1 MLHIKSGGKPFNM
14 LCAKQQIVNL
24 KCMNYAEK
32 VLTLYVTDPLHNTGS
47 YLLVQFT
54 NDFFPLRGRL
64 KEKLYRIILYPT

>member
-1 MLHIKSGGKPFNM
+1 M

-54 NDFFPLRGRL
+54 NDFFPSRGRL
-64 KEKLYRIILYPT
+64 KEKLPHNTLPNVRRQSQV